1 MNKIVL
7 IADNHSVSVNGTT
20 FILKCI
26 SKDILIEHVK
36 DEEELLER
44 LKHNHYDLLI
54 LEIKIFGNIFEPS
67 IQKLKELNPDL
78 KIMVF
83 TESNENLVFPYLCGG
98 AQAYLYKSYS
108 KEKIHEAI
116 ESIFNIGY
124 YYQQELLYDLIHTM
138 KAGSMYPR
146 SLLDSLSERER
157 EVYYHLIEGNGIL
170 EIANLLEIHQ
180 STVSIYKRRIF
191 EKLQIK
197 TLAGLI
203 DFHNKHKI
211 YTINGSDLM

>member
-7 IADNHSVSVNGTT
+7 IADSHSVSVNGTT
-20 FILKCI
+20 FILQCI

-44 LKHNHYDLLI
+44 VRYNRYDLLI

-83 TESNENLVFPYLCGG
+83 TESNENLILPYLCGG
-98 AQAYLYKSYS
+98 AQAYLHKSCS

-124 YYQQELLYDLIHTM
+124 YYQQELLYDVIHTM
-138 KAGSMYPR
+138 KAERKYPH
-146 SLLDSLSERER
+146 SQLDRLSERER

-170 EIANLLEIHQ
+170 EIANLLEINQ

-191 EKLQIK
+191 EKLQVR

-203 DFHNKHKI
+203 NFNNRHKM
-211 YTINGSDLM
+211 YTVNEND